1 MSSDRLGEVVELDQ
15 YGTLIDAALICLGW
29 EAAGTRWYR
38 LRLVGSRKTK
48 GGRPM
53 QKAALVILI
62 VSVAIVS
69 PAFAIAP
76 VAAKYCAQLRG
87 AAGEKPDCT
96 FKTLQECRASLKGK
110 GGGHCY
116 RLHHQ

>member
-1 MSSDRLGEVVELDQ
+1 
-15 YGTLIDAALICLGW
+15 
-29 EAAGTRWYR
+29 
-38 LRLVGSRKTK
+38 
-48 GGRPM
+48 M

-69 PAFAIAP
+69 PAFAFAP

-96 FKTLQECRASLKGK
+96 FKTLQECRAGLKGK